1 MATTPQPNEQI
12 LGGHSHRQENRT
24 TNENPLLSARIIG
37 QGTRCV
43 VMLPGW
49 FGDHNVY
56 QPMFPYLDT
65 EAFTYVLVDFR
76 GYGQSRDIAGSYTT
90 NEMVADVV
98 NLMDSLGWHRFDV
111 VGHSMGGKIA
121 QIIAARHSERVRSA
135 VGLTPVPASGLDVEQ
150 QVWRI
155 FEQAVEDDTCRHSLI
170 DFSTH
175 HRLPRRWVSDTV
187 QQSRA
192 ACAPPV
198 FEAYLRSWALED
210 CSIETYGC
218 TVPLLL
224 LIGQHDPAQTLPM
237 MDNTCL
243 KWFVNVEMELLEGC
257 GHYPMQEIPLYLAG
271 AIERFLRKQT
281 K

>member
-1 MATTPQPNEQI
+1 
-12 LGGHSHRQENRT
+12 
-24 TNENPLLSARIIG
+24 
-37 QGTRCV
+37 
-43 VMLPGW
+43 MLPGW

-56 QPMFPYLDT
+56 RPMFPYLDT
-65 EAFTYVLVDFR
+65 KAFTYVFLDFR
-76 GYGQSRDIAGSYTT
+76 GYGQSRGIVGSYTT

-98 NLMDSLGWHRFDV
+98 NLMDCLGWHRFDV

-155 FEQAVEDDTCRHSLI
+155 FEQAIADDACRHSLI

-175 HRLPRRWVSDTV
+175 HRLPRCWVSDTV

-192 ACAPPV
+192 ACDPQV

-210 CSIETYGC
+210 YSIETYGC

-224 LIGQHDPAQTLPM
+224 LIGQHDPAQTLAM
-237 MDNTCL
+237 MDSTCL

-257 GHYPMQEIPLYLAG
+257 GHYPMQEIPLYLVG